1 VEPVLASVHDGQRR
15 IVLFG
20 EVVDCLRWNQTV
32 IAAIKYV
39 RRNIPFDG
47 VVSDITEIFIRQ
59 DHTIQLLQVDDGGD
73 EKGNI
78 HQMIQMCRHSVVGT
92 DAVGYQNNVLI
103 VRLQI
108 RNGIM

>member
-1 VEPVLASVHDGQRR
+1 MEPVLTSFHDGQRR
-15 IVLFG
+15 LVVFC
-20 EVVDCLRWNQTV
+20 EVGDCIKWNQAV
-32 IAAIKYV
+32 IAGIKNV

-59 DHTIQLLQVDDGGD
+59 DHAIQLLQVDDGGD